1 VSLRGRSRPN
11 DGIRRTRDPELGQR
25 TNPILFP
32 RTASLVAAVDRHG
45 LAMTG
50 GGPPLR
56 REVDGGLAF
65 ALVRVLVDARPAVD
79 PHPTGVGH
87 YTRALLRHLPL
98 ADPETDFVAWYL
110 DARGSGRGRRR
121 FAGWAPNLVE
131 RASRIPA
138 RVFGPVSVRLGLPK
152 VEQLAGRSDLVV
164 ATNFLP
170 PPTSNRGTVMVVHD
184 LAFEVLPET
193 APHHNDRWRRLFDA
207 CLRRA
212 AAVILPSEAARADL
226 LRLHGGDPD
235 RAIAIHHGTD
245 TDAFTPASP
254 HAVQE
259 IRRRYGIG
267 GRYVL
272 FLGGLEPR
280 KNLAGLVRAFG
291 ILEDPGAWLVV
302 AGGPVRWAPG
312 YADRV
317 DRAIDELP
325 GSARDRVVR
334 TGYVG
339 HAERRAL
346 LSGAEVLAYPSL
358 HEGFGFPILEGF
370 ASRVPVL
377 TSNVSSM
384 PEVAGDAATLVDP
397 EDPIAIARGLDEL
410 LGDEDL
416 RNALR
421 ASGATRMASFTW
433 ERCARETVAVLR
445 GAYDRLHP

>member
-1 VSLRGRSRPN
+1 
-11 DGIRRTRDPELGQR
+11 
-25 TNPILFP
+25 
-32 RTASLVAAVDRHG
+32 
-45 LAMTG
+45 
-50 GGPPLR
+50 
-56 REVDGGLAF
+56 
-65 ALVRVLVDARPAVD
+65 VRVLVDARPAVD
-79 PHPTGVGH
+79 AHPTGVGH

-110 DARGSGRGRRR
+110 DPRGSGPGRRR
-121 FAGWAPNLVE
+121 FGGWAPNLAE

-138 RVFGPVSVRLGLPK
+138 RVFGPVSVRLGLPT

-170 PPTSNRGTVMVVHD
+170 PPTSGRGTVMVVHD

-193 APHHNDRWRRLFDA
+193 APHHDARWRRLFDA

-235 RAIAIHHGTD
+235 RVIAIHHGTD
-245 TDAFTPASP
+245 ADAFTPAP
-254 HAVQE
+254 PAAVRE
-259 IRRRYGIG
+259 FRHRYGIG
-267 GRYVL
+267 DRFVL

-280 KNLAGLVRAFG
+280 KNLERLVRAFG
-291 ILEDPGAWLVV
+291 LIRDPSAWLVV

-312 YADRV
+312 YSDRV
-317 DRAIDELP
+317 HRAIGDLP
-325 GSARDRVVR
+325 ASVRGRVVR

-377 TSNVSSM
+377 TSNVSAM
-384 PEVAGDAATLVDP
+384 PEVAGGAATLVDP
-397 EDPIAIARGLDEL
+397 EDPTDIARGLDAL

-416 RNALR
+416 RNDLR
-421 ASGATRMASFTW
+421 ASGATRLASFTW
-433 ERCARETVAVLR
+433 ERCARETATVLR
-445 GAYDRLHP
+445 GAYDRLHR